1 MACYPNSIVSVHM
14 SGVIEMRQAIISTLI
29 VVCCGCV
36 PSQLAEAGRC
46 FSCENYT
53 GTIRELNKYLNAA
66 STAKPDKNGDEAF
79 HQAVAYFYRGLSKR
93 AALTARMAGM
103 PKDYQESGRFR
114 YRPIPCGNYTSAEIL
129 EDYRT
134 SLSKMKMPGV
144 SFHVGMELFLDDKI
158 AEGRTSLLH
167 FIEELQ
173 NEDTRGEAARLLWSD
188 ESFELC
194 ASFAEEMV
202 RATSQGRSMPLDKA
216 KIVSFYRQILYSKS
230 AAHELHNARLLMKQY
245 PVRRFGFLLGCL
257 PKRQSYDYLS
267 RVIECGTDFLILRGT
282 AIGDETVMMQLFD
295 GNGFG
300 EWRHLD
306 DSSEVSLTSRMR
318 FKIFNGRRDLPVE
331 FCIKE
336 SDFGNALVA
345 VYSKTRHALYCAVL
359 TKGTWEENPIRQLC
373 RQDESGE

>member
-1 MACYPNSIVSVHM
+1 
-14 SGVIEMRQAIISTLI
+14 MRPTITVALLISA
-29 VVCCGCV
+29 CGCV

-66 STAKPDKNGDEAF
+66 SAAKPDKYGDETF

-114 YRPIPCGNYTSAEIL
+114 YRPIPCGNYTGAEIL

-158 AEGRTSLLH
+158 TEGRTSLLH
-167 FIEELQ
+167 FMEELR
-173 NEDTRGEAARLLWSD
+173 NEDKRGKATWLLGSD

-202 RATSQGRSMPLDKA
+202 RDKGRSMPLYKA
-216 KIVSFYRQILYSKS
+216 KIVSLYRQILYSKS

-245 PVRRFGFLLGCL
+245 PVRRFRFLLGRL

-267 RVIECGTDFLILRGT
+267 RTVECGTDFLILRGT
-282 AIGDETVMMQLFD
+282 AIVDEKVLPELFD
-295 GNGFG
+295 DNGFG
-300 EWRHLD
+300 GWRHLD

-331 FCIKE
+331 FCVKE
-336 SDFGNALVA
+336 SDF
-345 VYSKTRHALYCAVL
+345 SKTRHAIYCAVL
-359 TKGTWEENPIRQLC
+359 SKGTWEESPIRQLC